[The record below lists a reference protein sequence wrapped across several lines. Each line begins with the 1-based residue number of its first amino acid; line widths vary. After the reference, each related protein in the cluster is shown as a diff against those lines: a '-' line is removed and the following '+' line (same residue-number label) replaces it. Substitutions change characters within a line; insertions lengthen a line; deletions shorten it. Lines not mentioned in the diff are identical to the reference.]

1 MLNHCHRMM
10 MVALHSI
17 QLKSGKKSV
26 VELIITEFDSELE
39 VIDRHGRDAATIAME
54 KSYTAEISRY
64 LYNVNKLRQNQL
76 RNSLKMSLKITK
88 VIPTGEVIASGNI
101 IELKILTSGERVA
114 GKVFE
119 IDQADTTQL
128 LMNKL
133 ESIKQNANILMN
145 ISNENIVGIKGVS
158 FLPDRILPVLLME
171 RMISNL
177 DSYIKNH
184 PSSSLSQR
192 IEILRYIAR
201 GLHYL
206 HSLNPPFIHGHLT
219 TDNVLLDLGLKAKIG
234 GFAIAST
241 SRRPIKT
248 QYMPPEAQGGIELS
262 NPSVDIFSL
271 GHLALCTVVR
281 EEVGRLLPS
290 QYNEAG
296 KPIVLYEVDRWAS
309 SMKNAEEILS
319 EQKSVFQGIKE
330 CLSNDPSKRPSAKKL
345 LNMLEADGSKGESK
359 DKDIMEGTSEN
370 DRRLYGDAMTQ
381 GYVESAFALLILL
394 GVTGSGKS
402 LFQRLVLGLPVPEFS
417 PSTPFAESTIRS
429 MSISRVAV
437 NEKGFKWVIIG
448 PQNMIELVA
457 KEIKTGLKPQNTTK
471 SVSDKDEFRKQFVS
485 EQNDSNGAGKME
497 RENNPAP
504 LKQKCEVPTDPN
516 KQSKVLQQE
525 SEVPETTHN
534 APSKRFSENF
544 LDALKGIKIDSD
556 LMTNSSKDVPQKLMD
571 INFTY
576 LLDSGGQPPFREM
589 LPHLV
594 QQSSAMVLMQKL
606 NERLDFRPTIRYRE
620 KEGEVSE
627 GYTSELTNEQMLYQ
641 YVQAAQSQK
650 SKVFVIGTHRDMEGE
665 CKDETREKK
674 NEKLFEAFRPVIGK
688 QMELYKVGNPDQL
701 MFPVDSTSRGPDDE
715 ATAEE
720 FRKKV
725 TTSCMGQKVKIPLPW
740 FVLEQLLQLLAEK
753 MQVRV
758 LSIDECYEAA
768 KLKLLMPY
776 TACEAA
782 LTYLGKLNLILYLPN
797 ILPGVVFP
805 DAQVILDKITELV
818 RCNHALRTY
827 DSCTDAIPSCMQSN
841 EKLELRD
848 FGQVSSNLLNKAFCS
863 HYRDHLFTSSD
874 FLKLLEG
881 LMIAGKL
888 ENGEYFIPS
897 LHPNLPDDN
906 IANYRVTSVKNPA
919 PLVIYYPKMWVPVG
933 IMPTLTVYL
942 RNTCKWVLAGG
953 KPACLYHNCIQ
964 FKLVDGKPG
973 STVLIDSTKFLEV
986 HVSTSLEVDPK
997 LCTKIGQDIMAGLKE
1012 AHKSLH
1018 YDSAE
1023 AMMGFLCSGE
1033 CGNKEAHLAT
1043 LDPEREAWLCS
1054 ENGNKGNYLNERQK
1068 YWDGALKITAKG
1080 I

>member
-1 MLNHCHRMM
+1 
-10 MVALHSI
+10 
-17 QLKSGKKSV
+17 
-26 VELIITEFDSELE
+26 
-39 VIDRHGRDAATIAME
+39 
-54 KSYTAEISRY
+54 
-64 LYNVNKLRQNQL
+64 
-76 RNSLKMSLKITK
+76 
-88 VIPTGEVIASGNI
+88 
-101 IELKILTSGERVA
+101 
-114 GKVFE
+114 
-119 IDQADTTQL
+119 
-128 LMNKL
+128 
-133 ESIKQNANILMN
+133 
-145 ISNENIVGIKGVS
+145 
-158 FLPDRILPVLLME
+158 
-171 RMISNL
+171 
-177 DSYIKNH
+177 
-184 PSSSLSQR
+184 
-192 IEILRYIAR
+192 
-201 GLHYL
+201 
-206 HSLNPPFIHGHLT
+206 
-219 TDNVLLDLGLKAKIG
+219 
-234 GFAIAST
+234 
-241 SRRPIKT
+241 
-248 QYMPPEAQGGIELS
+248 
-262 NPSVDIFSL
+262 
-271 GHLALCTVVR
+271 
-281 EEVGRLLPS
+281 
-290 QYNEAG
+290 
-296 KPIVLYEVDRWAS
+296 
-309 SMKNAEEILS
+309 
-319 EQKSVFQGIKE
+319 
-330 CLSNDPSKRPSAKKL
+330 
-345 LNMLEADGSKGESK
+345 
-359 DKDIMEGTSEN
+359 
-370 DRRLYGDAMTQ
+370 MTQ

-402 LFQRLVLGLPVPEFS
+402 LFERLVLGLPVPEFS
-417 PSTPFAESTIRS
+417 PSTPLAEPTIRS

-437 NEKGFKWVIIG
+437 NEEGFKWVMVG

-457 KEIKTGLKPQNTTK
+457 EEIKTGLKPQNTTK
-471 SVSDKDEFRKQFVS
+471 SVSDKDEFQKES
-485 EQNDSNGAGKME
+485 EENDSNGAGKME

-504 LKQKCEVPTDPN
+504 LKQKCAVR
-516 KQSKVLQQE
+516 
-525 SEVPETTHN
+525 ETTHN
-534 APSKRFSENF
+534 APSKHFSAKF
-544 LDALKGIKIDSD
+544 LDALKGITIDSD
-556 LMTNSSKDVPQKLMD
+556 LMNSSKDVPQKLMD
-571 INFTY
+571 INFIY

-620 KEGEVSE
+620 KDGKVSK

-650 SKVFVIGTHRDMEGE
+650 SKVFVVGTHRDMEGE

-725 TTSCMGQKVKIPLPW
+725 TTSCMREKVKIPLPW
-740 FVLEQLLQLLAEK
+740 FVLEQLLQLLLLAQK

-768 KLKLLMPY
+768 EQKLIMPY
-776 TACEAA
+776 KACEAA

-818 RCNHALRTY
+818 RCNHALRTS
-827 DSCTDAIPSCMQSN
+827 DSCTDAIPSCMQTN

-848 FGQVSSNLLNKAFCS
+848 FGQVNSNLLNKAFCS

-897 LHPNLPDDN
+897 LLPNLPDDN

-964 FKLVDGKPG
+964 FRLVDGKPG

-997 LCTKIGQDIMAGLKE
+997 LCTKIGQDIMAGLI
-1012 AHKSLH
+1012 SPSTMTQLR
-1018 YDSAE
+1018 
-1023 AMMGFLCSGE
+1023 L
-1033 CGNKEAHLAT
+1033 
-1043 LDPEREAWLCS
+1043 
-1054 ENGNKGNYLNERQK
+1054 
-1068 YWDGALKITAKG
+1068 
-1080 I
+1080 